1 MNSILFWGIV
11 PPILLLFYTWR
22 LDRIE
27 REPAGL
33 VIKVFLL
40 GAITTI
46 LAVLLE
52 SLAAL
57 GLSYLDLDESSN
69 LYLLI
74 DNFLAVALIEE
85 FGKRM
90 PVQRSIWR
98 SPEFNYRFDAIV
110 YCLASALGFAATENI
125 VYMISY
131 GTGIALKRLIPV
143 HSICAIYM
151 GHYLGIAKMA
161 EKAGDQKTYK
171 RFRRLSLIIPTLIHG
186 FWDFSLT
193 TENTLF
199 YLAALGMIFILTIVS
214 FNSLH
219 KHSKE
224 DVPV

>member
-85 FGKRM
+85 FCKRM
-90 PVQRSIWR
+90 PVKRSIWK

-131 GTGIALKRLIPV
+131 GTGIALRKPETRKLTKDFGDCLLSYRLLSTASGISPLLQKIRSSIWL
-143 HSICAIYM
+143 HS
-151 GHYLGIAKMA
+151 
-161 EKAGDQKTYK
+161 
-171 RFRRLSLIIPTLIHG
+171 
-186 FWDFSLT
+186 
-193 TENTLF
+193 
-199 YLAALGMIFILTIVS
+199 V
-214 FNSLH
+214 
-219 KHSKE
+219 
-224 DVPV
+224 